1 MGKINISLPDGMLE
15 EIDRRTGPTGTTR
28 SGFIRD
34 ATAHYLTAL
43 DEAAARSARAR
54 RVGKALEKMR
64 SLAPVVGAPGSAK
77 VIREEQRDA
86 APRWEKQ

>member
-15 EIDRRTGPTGTTR
+15 EIDRRAGATGATR

-34 ATAHYLTAL
+34 AAAHYLTAL
-43 DEAAARSARAR
+43 DSEAARSARAK

-77 VIREEQRDA
+77 VMREQRDA
-86 APRWEKQ
+86 PPRWERP